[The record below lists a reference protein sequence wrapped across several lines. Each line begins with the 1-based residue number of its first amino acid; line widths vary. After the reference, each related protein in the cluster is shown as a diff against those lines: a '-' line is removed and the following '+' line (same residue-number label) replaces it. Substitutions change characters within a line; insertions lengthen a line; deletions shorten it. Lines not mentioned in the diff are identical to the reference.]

1 MNDAYETKAAVL
13 AAKENS
19 SLPIFVTNAY
29 DASGKLMT
37 GADPRAM
44 VALLEGL
51 GVDALGVNCSQGPE
65 QMLPVIEELLRY
77 ASVPIMV
84 NPNAGLP
91 SCVDG
96 KTVFDVDADTFA
108 LTMRRI
114 AELGA
119 SILGGCCGTT
129 PEYIEKTAHA
139 VSDIPYTAPTEKTH
153 TLVSSYTH
161 AVELG
166 TDPVLIGERINP
178 TGKKRFKQA
187 LRDNDMDYII
197 GEGLSQEELGAHIL
211 DVNVGLPE
219 IDECDMMSRVVIELQ
234 AVTDLPLQIDTVDPR
249 AMESALRIY
258 NGKPLINSVNGKEES
273 IRSVLPLAKK
283 YGGAII
289 ALTLDEDGIPDT
301 AEGRY
306 AIAERIV
313 RRAGEYGISKKD
325 IIVDPLAL
333 TISSDPCGALVT
345 LESIRIIRER
355 LGVCTSLG
363 VSNISFGLPSRET
376 VNSTF
381 FAIALGSGLSAAI
394 INPNSLEMMKVY
406 HAFRA
411 LSAKDENCKDYI
423 EFAASVP
430 TAAAVSAAPSA
441 KPSDEGDEPPLCH
454 AIIKGLRDAAFA
466 RAVELLGTDEPI
478 NVINKYIVPALD
490 KVGAG
495 FESGKIY
502 LPQLLMSAE
511 AAKSAFEA
519 VKQSMGDTGDGNKGK
534 IILATVK
541 GDIHDIGKNIVKA
554 LLSNYG
560 FGVIDLGK
568 DVPPEVICDTAIAEG
583 VRLVGLSALMTT
595 TVPAMEETIKLLRE
609 KAPNTCIFVGGA
621 VLTQEYADMIGAD
634 AYCKDAMGAVRYAEG
649 FFSAK

>member
-1 MNDAYETKAAVL
+1 M
-13 AAKENS
+13 
-19 SLPIFVTNAY
+19 
-29 DASGKLMT
+29 
-37 GADPRAM
+37 
-44 VALLEGL
+44 
-51 GVDALGVNCSQGPE
+51 
-65 QMLPVIEELLRY
+65 
-77 ASVPIMV
+77 
-84 NPNAGLP
+84 
-91 SCVDG
+91 
-96 KTVFDVDADTFA
+96 
-108 LTMRRI
+108 
-114 AELGA
+114 
-119 SILGGCCGTT
+119 
-129 PEYIEKTAHA
+129 
-139 VSDIPYTAPTEKTH
+139 
-153 TLVSSYTH
+153 
-161 AVELG
+161 
-166 TDPVLIGERINP
+166 
-178 TGKKRFKQA
+178 
-187 LRDNDMDYII
+187 
-197 GEGLSQEELGAHIL
+197 
-211 DVNVGLPE
+211 
-219 IDECDMMSRVVIELQ
+219 
-234 AVTDLPLQIDTVDPR
+234 
-249 AMESALRIY
+249 
-258 NGKPLINSVNGKEES
+258 
-273 IRSVLPLAKK
+273 AKK

-306 AIAERIV
+306 AIAERII
-313 RRAGEYGISKKD
+313 RRAEGYGISKKD

-333 TISSDPCGALVT
+333 TISSDPHGALVT

-381 FAIALGSGLSAAI
+381 FAIALGAGLSAAI
-394 INPNSLEMMKVY
+394 INPHSLEMMKVY

-411 LSAKDENCKDYI
+411 LSAKDENCKNYI
-423 EFAASVP
+423 DFAANIPSA
-430 TAAAVSAAPSA
+430 TAVSVAPSVKA
-441 KPSDEGDEPPLCH
+441 ADEGDEPPLCH
-454 AIIKGLRDAAFA
+454 AIVKGLRDAAFA
-466 RAVELLGTDEPI
+466 RATELLATNEPLS
-478 NVINKYIVPALD
+478 VINDHIVPALD

-495 FESGKIY
+495 FESGRIF

-519 VKQSMGDTGDGNKGK
+519 VKQSMGDATNGDKGK

-568 DVPPEVICDTAIAEG
+568 DVAPELICETAISEG

-609 KAPNTCIFVGGA
+609 KAPEACVFVGGA

-649 FFSAK
+649 FFSDK